1 MRLEHWFYTV
11 PLRLRSLFRRG
22 QVEAELNEELRYHLE
37 RQIEVNTAAGMS
49 VEEARYAALR
59 AMHGLD
65 QRKEECRDMRR
76 VRLIEDLWRDFRFS
90 LRSLLKR
97 PGFTAIALLALAL
110 GIGANTAIFS
120 LVNAVILQPLPY
132 RDPDRLISVYG
143 TRNRSTQGSVGP
155 TDFLDYRSQN
165 KTFEQFAASGSMMLP
180 MNLTGSGEPERLNAS
195 IITGNYFDTFGVRPA
210 LGRGFSLENEKTG
223 QDHVTVLSHAFWQT
237 RFGGDPNIVNKTIN
251 LDGKAYEVLGVMP
264 AEVVLPQPAQLW
276 VPINFD
282 ADPEMKMRNARFLRG
297 IGRLKEGV
305 TLDQAQTDTD
315 LIAAQLEQQY
325 PDSNT
330 GWSLRLIPL
339 REILVG
345 GSRTML
351 FILFGAVGF
360 VLLIACANVANLL
373 LVRAAARQKEIAMR
387 TALGASRLRIIRQ
400 MITESLLLAIFGG
413 ALGALLAVAGV
424 KLLVSLGEDNIPR
437 TANVKIDATVLAFTL
452 LISLA
457 TGLLFG
463 LAPAI
468 RTMKENLVDALKD
481 GIRGGSEATVKNR
494 TRSLLVVF
502 ESAIAVMLLIAAGL
516 LIRSLVALQNVDPG
530 FDPNNVLTLRV
541 DLPRQKY
548 NTPEKASNF
557 FEQLET
563 RVAGLPGVEAVG
575 LITDLPLSGEARD
588 MPYRVEGRPATS
600 DIAFVDFRRVNKN
613 YFSAMRIPLRRGR
626 NFTEQEVRQSDKA
639 IVVSQAFVDS
649 VFPNE
654 EALGKRLIIWSGI
667 RNEPYEIIG
676 IVGDTRYQSLQG
688 EPSATMY
695 VPTRELLFV
704 NLVIR
709 TQGDP
714 LSLVGG
720 VRKEVN
726 ALDPDQPIAAIR
738 PMTEWVAM
746 SAAGARY
753 RTTLLG
759 LFALLAMILAATGIY
774 GVMSYSVAQR
784 TQEIGVR
791 MALGARPLDVLKL
804 VVRQGM
810 MLALI
815 GVVVGLAGAL
825 ALTRVMSS
833 LLFGVTERDPITF
846 VAVAALLIVVAFISC
861 FVPAHRATKVDPL
874 VALRYE

>member
-76 VRLIEDLWRDFRFS
+76 VRLIEDLWQDFRFS

-815 GVVVGLAGAL
+815 GVIVGLAGAL

>member
-76 VRLIEDLWRDFRFS
+76 VRLIEDLWQDFRFS
-90 LRSLLKR
+90 LRCLLKR
-97 PGFTAIALLALAL
+97 PGFTAIVLLALAL

-563 RVAGLPGVEAVG
+563 RVAGLPGVKAVG

-649 VFPNE
+649 VCPNE
-654 EALGKRLIIWSGI
+654 DALGKRLIIWSGI
-667 RNEPYEIIG
+667 RNEPYEIVG

-726 ALDPDQPIAAIR
+726 ALDPDQPIAVIR

-815 GVVVGLAGAL
+815 GVIVGLAGAL

-861 FVPAHRATKVDPL
+861 FVPAHRATRVDPL
-874 VALRYE
+874 IALRCE